1 MGTGID
7 NSIGTAIAMLQ
18 AKLQLKGPAIA
29 LLALGPNA
37 TANERQTFLNRLS
50 KIKRSEEGAESP
62 SVPTLEKI
70 ARGFG
75 YDSLPDFFT
84 ALGQTALPPTA
95 LPSATKSQTN
105 SLRQKKGRVKVSDGK
120 SRRPASSEQTSFWA
134 GLPHA
139 SSTVD
144 LSTAPPFDQ
153 RTKYV
158 LWSIVVL
165 ITKHLRASDAVA
177 VLDSSS
183 RRATGRRV
191 QTGRS
196 IDRAGQNPR

>member
-75 YDSLPDFFT
+75 YDVAAGFFYRARPDGS
-84 ALGQTALPPTA
+84 APPT
-95 LPSATKSQTN
+95 TKSQTN
-105 SLRQKKGRVKVSDGK
+105 SLRQKKGRVKVPDGK
-120 SRRPASSEQTSFWA
+120 SRRPASSER
-134 GLPHA
+134 
-139 SSTVD
+139 D
-144 LSTAPPFDQ
+144 LFLGGAT
-153 RTKYV
+153 TC
-158 LWSIVVL
+158 L
-165 ITKHLRASDAVA
+165 IDC
-177 VLDSSS
+177 
-183 RRATGRRV
+183 
-191 QTGRS
+191 
-196 IDRAGQNPR
+196 